1 MKNGHLE
8 WHASLLCGL
17 GLSGWRRGREGSGDG
32 GEEGGKGEGLEE
44 RIEGGEGKMK
54 EGGER
59 ILD

>member
-1 MKNGHLE
+1 ME
-8 WHASLLCGL
+8 T
-17 GLSGWRRGREGSGDG
+17 REGSGDGGEEG

-59 ILD
+59 IFD